1 MRWEDSHLSDQELVL
16 AADDENSPERERQ
29 VEAHL
34 ANCRACRARKQ
45 EIADALAAFVRF
57 HEGNFEASI
66 PPAAGPRFL
75 LQAQLAELVA
85 GSPEPVAAMFRWHLV
100 ETRPSCGLGLFAQ
113 QLTLAIFFTRRPVPH
128 GPEQLSRVVPISV
141 PKASI
146 TPGAAILLDREGVC
160 AATVAKNRPVPIP
173 LQRKVFEEY
182 GITGAEARAY
192 EVDYLITPAL
202 GGADDIHNLWP
213 QSYSATVWNAQVKD
227 ALEDRL
233 RDLVCAGKLDLVT
246 AQRDISGN
254 WIAAYKR
261 YFNTN
266 QPIEMDR

>member
-1 MRWEDSHLSDQELVL
+1 MRCEDSHLSDQELVL
-16 AADDENSPERERQ
+16 ADDDQNSSGREGQ

-34 ANCRACRARKQ
+34 ARCWACRARKQ

-57 HEGNFEASI
+57 HQDSLEASI

-75 LQAQLAELVA
+75 LQAQLAELAVA
-85 GSPEPVAAMFRWHLV
+85 HQNPWLRCFHAISWRRPLVRIAAV
-100 ETRPSCGLGLFAQ
+100 CAAV
-113 QLTLAIFFTRRPVPH
+113 TLAILFSRRPLTPE
-128 GPEQLSRVVPISV
+128 PEQLSRVVPISV

-146 TPGAAILLDREGVC
+146 TPGAAILLDREEVC

-233 RDLVCAGKLDLVT
+233 RDLVCAGKLDLAT

-261 YFNTN
+261 YFNTD

>member
-1 MRWEDSHLSDQELVL
+1 MLREDSHLSDQELLL
-16 AADDENSPERERQ
+16 AADGEISPKREGR

-34 ANCRACRARKQ
+34 AGCWACRARQQ
-45 EIADALAAFVRF
+45 EIADAMAEFVRF
-57 HEGNFEASI
+57 HQQNLDVSI
-66 PPAAGPRFL
+66 PPAAEQRSL
-75 LQAQLAELVA
+75 LKAQLAELAVA
-85 GSPEPVAAMFRWHLV
+85 RQNPWPRSLDASFWRRPLVRIAAVCAVAA
-100 ETRPSCGLGLFAQ
+100 
-113 QLTLAIFFTRRPVPH
+113 LAIFAGRR
-128 GPEQLSRVVPISV
+128 LSIREPKPLSQMVPISV

-160 AATVAKNRPVPIP
+160 SATVAKNRPVPDS

-233 RDLVCAGKLDLVT
+233 RDLVCEGKLDLTT

-261 YFNTN
+261 YFHTDT
-266 QPIEMDR
+266 PIEMAR

>member
-16 AADDENSPERERQ
+16 AADDENPPERERQ

-34 ANCRACRARKQ
+34 ASCRACRARKQ

-66 PPAAGPRFL
+66 PPAAEPRFL
-75 LQAQLAELVA
+75 LQSQLAELAVA
-85 GSPEPVAAMFRWHLV
+85 RQNPWRRCFDSISWRRPLVQIVAVCAAV
-100 ETRPSCGLGLFAQ
+100 A
-113 QLTLAIFFTRRPVPH
+113 LAIFFSRRPVPG

-160 AATVAKNRPVPIP
+160 AATVANNRPVPIP

-233 RDLVCAGKLDLVT
+233 RDLVCAGKLDLAT